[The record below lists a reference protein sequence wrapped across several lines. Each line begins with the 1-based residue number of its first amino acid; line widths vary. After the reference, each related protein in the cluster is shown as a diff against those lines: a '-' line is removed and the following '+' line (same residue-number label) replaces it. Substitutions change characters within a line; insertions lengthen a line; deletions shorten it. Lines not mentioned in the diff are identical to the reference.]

1 MGYGAKNGFDITGG
15 VFNYTARIKFSGKSA
30 LVKFRFKGIDAFDY
44 LKVEGTVQGTIP
56 PLAGRDSEV
65 ELADYSEDFTEVRP
79 GLITS
84 SASSRTIAVKG
95 GREYPFEVTHTI
107 EYRADNGCGGETRG
121 GMGKITNNMI

>member
-1 MGYGAKNGFDITGG
+1 MGEGARNGFDKTGG
-15 VFNYTARIKFSGKSA
+15 VFNYTARVRFLGSSSGKSA
-30 LVKFRFKGIDAFDY
+30 LVQFRFKGIDAFDY

-84 SASSRTIAVKG
+84 SASSRQG
-95 GREYPFEVTHTI
+95 FHF
-107 EYRADNGCGGETRG
+107 DH
-121 GMGKITNNMI
+121 